1 MLTNQIIRSPAMAKA
16 TDASDDG
23 GRSRES
29 RGRVWV
35 AKEFGDT
42 WPGRG
47 EAEYRN
53 ISVFRTRYIRALG
66 YGAENFPA
74 EVWPSRAHSAV
85 GERGMGSGGG

>member
-1 MLTNQIIRSPAMAKA
+1 MAKA

-29 RGRVWV
+29 RWRVWV
-35 AKEFGDT
+35 VNKFGGT

-53 ISVFRTRYIRALG
+53 ISVFRTSYIRALG
-66 YGAENFPA
+66 YGAENFQ
-74 EVWPSRAHSAV
+74 AV
-85 GERGMGSGGG
+85 GETDMGPRGW